1 MKALLKNII
10 LTFCLLAASAAT
22 YAQKNKSHE
31 TMILMETSEGT
42 MKIKLYDGT
51 PLHRDN
57 FIKLAKEHFYDGLL
71 FHRVIEGFM
80 IQGGDPESKGADA

>member
-1 MKALLKNII
+1 MKLLKTLVI
-10 LTFCLLAASAAT
+10 TFCLLAASAAT
-22 YAQKNKSHE
+22 YAQKNNKTHE

-80 IQGGDPESKGADA
+80 YTNYK